1 MSEADFIRVE
11 GAYTVTEEKEKT
23 MIKMFET
30 WIYGKDGK
38 RAIEKDPYLE
48 SCMRNHVFIAAG
60 TFVGFMFAAFIF
72 KMWTFA
78 LIGLFCALY
87 FLWLYF
93 STMRI
98 VRQGLY
104 ECREG
109 RLINV
114 EKGGYRR
121 QLCFCVILCDNGT
134 KYEVSQP
141 SQKIKKWIGAKET
154 GARVRLYYPSSALV
168 REKDGNMVLYN
179 ILCLALLTPKAEGSR
194 FADRSLQDA

>member
-1 MSEADFIRVE
+1 
-11 GAYTVTEEKEKT
+11 

-60 TFVGFMFAAFIF
+60 TLVGFMFAAFIF

-87 FLWLYF
+87 FLWLYL

-109 RLINV
+109 RLVTV

-179 ILCLALLTPKAEGSR
+179 ILCLALLTPKAEDSR